1 MRRPLFGVIVLL
13 LLSGCASYG
22 VVQNAPLPGTT
33 GEQSYSVKTFMK
45 DWRTD
50 ENALMLAF
58 SGGGTRA
65 AALSYGVLKEL
76 EERERLCLVH
86 PNQTA
91 PGRSPL
97 DQLGLGRKLYGR
109 VLRRVR
115 RKYFHRL

>member
-1 MRRPLFGVIVLL
+1 MRRPLFGFIVLL

-22 VVQNAPLPGTT
+22 VVQNTPLPGTT
-33 GEQSYSVKTFMK
+33 GEQSYSVRTFMK

-65 AALSYGVLKEL
+65 AALSFGVLKEL
-76 EERERLCLVH
+76 RDTPVVSGG
-86 PNQTA
+86 QTKTA
-91 PGRSPL
+91 AGRSPL

-115 RKYFHRL
+115 REDFHRL